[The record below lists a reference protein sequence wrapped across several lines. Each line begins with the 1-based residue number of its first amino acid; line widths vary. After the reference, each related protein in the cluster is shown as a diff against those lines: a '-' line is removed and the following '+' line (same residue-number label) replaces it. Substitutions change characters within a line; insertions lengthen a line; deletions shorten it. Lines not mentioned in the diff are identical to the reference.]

1 MLIQAMKAN
10 GLQNFGA
17 PFAKPDTSWDAVR
30 SSQPLL
36 AERSDKELYDATLG
50 DLAVLFQEN
59 FEQFQGGGGHLEMD
73 LSAHGPA

>member
-1 MLIQAMKAN
+1 MPWNA
-10 GLQNFGA
+10 
-17 PFAKPDTSWDAVR
+17 WV
-30 SSQPLL
+30 
-36 AERSDKELYDATLG
+36 DKELYDATLG